1 LRLIGL
7 AVVLALSLFSVPLA
21 AEGQTVKVSR
31 IGYLVLS
38 PLVDP
43 PTAERQAFLDGL
55 RELGYLEGQ
64 NIVIEYR
71 SANWNRELLP
81 DLAQELVDLK
91 MDVIM
96 AVQGTT
102 DAARHATRTI
112 PIVIA
117 SGADPVASGLVTS
130 LARPG
135 GNITGM
141 TFAPAEMAGKRLA
154 LLKEAFPKLA
164 RLAVLWSPENDGAQL
179 QWQETQAAARVLA
192 IALQPLEVKDPKDFP
207 MAFSAMT
214 RKRPDAL
221 ITFTSPLTSAYRP
234 IIVEFATKQ
243 RLPTMFGLRAD
254 VEAGGLLSY
263 SPSSADVFRR
273 AAYYIDRILK
283 GAKPGDLPIERPT
296 KFELVINLKTAKALG
311 LTIPQTLLL
320 RADQVIAC
328 PEKGRCD

>member
-1 LRLIGL
+1 MRLIGL
-7 AVVLALSLFSVPLA
+7 AAILAVSLGLA
-21 AEGQTVKVSR
+21 ALTAEGQTVKVPR

-43 PTAERQAFLDGL
+43 PTAERQAFLGGL
-55 RELGYLEGQ
+55 RELGYVEGK

-81 DLAQELVDLK
+81 DLAQELVELK
-91 MDVIM
+91 VDVIM
-96 AVQGTT
+96 AVPGTT

-117 SGADPVASGLVTS
+117 GGTDPVASRLVPS

-141 TFAPAEMAGKRLA
+141 IFAPAEMAGKRMA
-154 LLKEAFPKLA
+154 LLKETLPKLA
-164 RLAVLWSPENDGAQL
+164 RLAVLWSPENDGAQPE
-179 QWQETQAAARVLA
+179 WQETQSAARVLA
-192 IALQPLEVKDPKDFP
+192 IALQPLEVRDPKDFP
-207 MAFSAMT
+207 LAFSAMT

-221 ITFTSPLTSAYRP
+221 ITVASPLTSAYRP
-234 IIVEFATKQ
+234 IIVEFALKQ
-243 RLPTMFGLRAD
+243 RLPTMFGLRAA
-254 VEAGGLLSY
+254 VEAGGLMSY
-263 SPSSADVFRR
+263 SPNVADGFRR

-311 LTIPQTLLL
+311 LTIPQSILL
-320 RADQVIAC
+320 RADQVI
-328 PEKGRCD
+328 E